1 MNCTGR
7 PPTELKCTQC
17 DITKGLDAFT
27 KVQRR
32 NRDNA
37 VRPHPFFPLR
47 IQIIDTDFVQ
57 KCKDCVQEIV
67 DWEPEID
74 VQLEEMKIREDTE
87 RGGTTVSDV

>member
-1 MNCTGR
+1 MPSRRFSERTPTMPYAK
-7 PPTELKCTQC
+7 PPISL
-17 DITKGLDAFT
+17 
-27 KVQRR
+27 
-32 NRDNA
+32 N
-37 VRPHPFFPLR
+37 

-67 DWEPEID
+67 DWEPEIE